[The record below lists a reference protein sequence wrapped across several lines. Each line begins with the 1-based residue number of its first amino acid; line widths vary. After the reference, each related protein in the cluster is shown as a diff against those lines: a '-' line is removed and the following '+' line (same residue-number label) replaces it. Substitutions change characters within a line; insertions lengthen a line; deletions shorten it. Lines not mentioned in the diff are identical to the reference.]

1 MSAATTVTLIGTGIF
16 AARDVEAIS
25 DRTRKRERVR
35 GGEEGG
41 REGEKERERER
52 VSIYISAKRILIFSS
67 AIIVRIRTLA
77 HSRNLIS
84 R

>member
-41 REGEKERERER
+41 RERKRERER